1 MKLFEKLKNLNSL
14 TIFLV
19 LECLAITSFALGG
32 INIVFYCF
40 GIVIS
45 ILCIF
50 QSYQLFERKELINLL
65 IFFIPIF
72 LLSIFISF
80 GKLLSGQ
87 GITNIILLLGFNSFF
102 IIGICSRKIPSFNK
116 ETALLVIGFSI
127 ALLVLISM
135 VYSWVNYGF
144 FYVQIYKDTPIY
156 YYDAIKYDITK
167 EGGFLIGFSFKEVS
181 LLYSGGYGLFLSIYL
196 VALLFINP
204 KQNLKKFLM
213 FLSIGLVGLIYL
225 ITIVNVKA
233 LFFFVLIFVFAILY
247 RFLKDK
253 RYFYKTIKIIF
264 VSFYVLL
271 IVFFLIMVINI
282 NNETFASFI
291 SNNAFLN
298 RIFNTNRIVYE
309 VNIIL
314 KEAFKEYNLLG
325 FVDSSLYYDTQ
336 QAIFVN
342 SGMFEIELIKESG
355 IFALFLLILIV
366 PLYFIFSIRYLKD
379 DNDNNMNKIITI
391 CLLFGLF
398 IYFSFENDIA
408 PIIHEPNEYM
418 SFFRNPLTLILIFLL
433 GSIYNPI
440 FKKEALN
447 NEIK

>member
-40 GIVIS
+40 GIVVS

-50 QSYQLFERKELINLL
+50 QSYQLFEKKELKYLL

-72 LLSIFISF
+72 ILSIFISF

-87 GITNIILLLGFNSFF
+87 GITNIILLFGFNSFF
-102 IIGICSRKIPSFNK
+102 IIGICSKKIPSFNK

-135 VYSWVNYGF
+135 VYSWINYGF
-144 FYVQIYKDTPIY
+144 FYVQIHKDTPIY

-167 EGGFLIGFSFKEVS
+167 EGGFLAGFSFKEVS

-196 VALLFINP
+196 IALLFINP
-204 KQNLKKFLM
+204 KENLKKFLM
-213 FLSIGLVGLIYL
+213 FLSIGLVGFIYL
-225 ITIVNVKA
+225 ITIINVKA
-233 LFFFVLIFVFAILY
+233 LLFFALIFVFAILY
-247 RFLKDK
+247 RFLHNKK
-253 RYFYKTIKIIF
+253 YFYKTIKIVFASI
-264 VSFYVLL
+264 YLLL
-271 IVFFLIMVINI
+271 IIFFMIMVINTI
-282 NNETFASFI
+282 NEAFASFV

-314 KEAFKEYNLLG
+314 KEAFKGYNLFG

-336 QAIFVN
+336 QTIFLN
-342 SGMFEIELIKESG
+342 SGMFEIELLKESG
-355 IFALFLLILIV
+355 VFALLLLILMV
-366 PLYFIFSIRYLKD
+366 PLYFIFSTKYLKD
-379 DNDNNMNKIITI
+379 DNDNNFIKIITI
-391 CLLFGLF
+391 CLIFGLF

-408 PIIHEPNEYM
+408 PIIHEQNDYH
-418 SFFRNPLTLILIFLL
+418 SFFRNPLTLILVFLL
-433 GSIYNPI
+433 GSIYHP
-440 FKKEALN
+440 FYKSEAIN
-447 NEIK
+447 NEVK